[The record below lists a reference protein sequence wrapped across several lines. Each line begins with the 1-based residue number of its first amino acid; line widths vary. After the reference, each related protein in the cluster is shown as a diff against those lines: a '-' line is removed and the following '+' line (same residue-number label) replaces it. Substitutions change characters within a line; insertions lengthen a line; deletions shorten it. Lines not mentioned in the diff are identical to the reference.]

1 MNQEIWAMVMTK
13 YPKLEKE
20 RTCRMEREFRN
31 AARQDY
37 YQKLLYA
44 RDRNSTEERGQ
55 TELQA

>member
-31 AARQDY
+31 AARQEY
-37 YQKLLYA
+37 YQKLLYE
-44 RDRNSTEERGQ
+44 RDRNSTEERS
-55 TELQA
+55 